1 MKLFSGSGLDPRAVG
16 AGAAAGAVTMVAV
29 TFGFTGLSDVF
40 DVVAVVVFS
49 FLFASIP
56 AGLAVGILNSST
68 GSTTSEGG
76 LAAVLATV
84 TGVLC
89 IGLFGTANAAGVPV
103 AYQLDVLFVVTG
115 FGLFTLLFVIP
126 PTFLVGS
133 WAAGATARTV
143 RNLRNGGEEEW
154 GEVGRFRD
162 AEE

>member
-1 MKLFSGSGLDPRAVG
+1 MELFESDGVDRRAVG
-16 AGAAAGAVTMVAV
+16 AGAVAGAVTMVTV

-56 AGLAVGILNSST
+56 AGVAVGVLNSST

-89 IGLFGTANAAGVPV
+89 IGLIGTATATRVPIV
-103 AYQLDVLFVVTG
+103 YKLDVLFVVTG

-133 WAAGATARTV
+133 WAAGVTARTV